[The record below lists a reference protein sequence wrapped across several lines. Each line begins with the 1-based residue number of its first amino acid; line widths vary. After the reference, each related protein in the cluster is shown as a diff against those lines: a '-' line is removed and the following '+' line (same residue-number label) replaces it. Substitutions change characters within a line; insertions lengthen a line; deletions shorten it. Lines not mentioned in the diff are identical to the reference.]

1 MSEQKQHV
9 SFYRKVALRKKLLP
23 KDGGGAAYIPFI
35 GDGDLAAELY
45 SGYKIY
51 GADLDPARIATAK
64 ARILNGF
71 MKVADCDSW
80 PFGKVDEIFTLA
92 DFDAYNYPYASFKS
106 WWANAN
112 KADQLTLFFTDG
124 IRQAIKRSGTFKQ
137 PNGEV
142 LHNLDIKEKR
152 KAYNFY
158 FKRYILPWFVE
169 YIKPYKIK
177 KKSFYLRGSTL
188 YWGVVIEK

>member
-1 MSEQKQHV
+1 MSDQKQHV
-9 SFYRKVALRKKLLP
+9 QFYRKVNLRKKLMP
-23 KDGGGAAYIPFI
+23 RKGGGVAYVPFI

-64 ARILNGF
+64 ERIQGGNL
-71 MKVADCDSW
+71 KVADCDSW
-80 PFGKVDEIFTLA
+80 PFGKVYEVFTLA
-92 DFDAYNYPYASFKS
+92 DFDAYNYPYVSFKAF
-106 WWANAN
+106 WTNAN

-124 IRQAIKRSGTFKQ
+124 VRQAIKRSGTFKQ

-142 LHNLDIKEKR
+142 LHNLDIKDKR

-158 FKRYILPWFVE
+158 FKRYILPWFTG